1 MDESYTIKS
10 ILEAVNFLNNDKN
23 NIKKIISQKKKFSNS
38 KIPPQTDLIINQAE
52 NYIRKDK

>member
-10 ILEAVNFLNNDKN
+10 ILEAVNFLNNDQN

>member
-10 ILEAVNFLNNDKN
+10 ILEAVNFLNNDQN

-52 NYIRKDK
+52 NYIRTDK

>member
-10 ILEAVNFLNNDKN
+10 ILEAVNFLNNDQN
-23 NIKKIISQKKKFSNS
+23 NIKKIISQKKKFSNT

>member
-10 ILEAVNFLNNDKN
+10 ILKAVNFLNNDQN